1 MAIRKTPT
9 PTQAPTR
16 VPTQTPTRSPE
27 VAPEALQSWLS
38 VVCAFHQCDAVLT
51 RRLAALG
58 LRLGE
63 HEILINL
70 LRESDLTQQQLAQR
84 CFSAKSGISMLATR
98 MAQAG
103 LLARTADAVDAR
115 VWRLSLTPR
124 GRALAERAQAL
135 QLQVVAAMVD
145 GTPRAELQA
154 ITAAMQRASA
164 ALQQLQ
170 RDDAAT

>member
-1 MAIRKTPT
+1 MTTRKTLRAT
-9 PTQAPTR
+9 PTANPKAALPPTR
-16 VPTQTPTRSPE
+16 AAEVP
-27 VAPEALQSWLS
+27 PEAVQSWLS
-38 VVCAFHQCDAVLT
+38 VVRAFHQCDAVLN

-70 LRESDLTQQQLAQR
+70 LRESELTQQQLAQR

-103 LLARTADAVDAR
+103 LLARSPDAVDAR
-115 VWRLSLTPR
+115 VWRLSLTAR

-135 QLQVVAAMVD
+135 QLQVVAAMVE

-170 RDDAAT
+170 RDDAAA